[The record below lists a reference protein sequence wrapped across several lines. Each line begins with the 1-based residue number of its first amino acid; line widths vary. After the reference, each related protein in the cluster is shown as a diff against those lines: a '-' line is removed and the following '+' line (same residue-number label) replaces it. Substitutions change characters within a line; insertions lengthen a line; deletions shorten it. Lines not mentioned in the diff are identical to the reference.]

1 MSIPKVIAGV
11 AFNVA
16 LYAVLLFV
24 PAGTLH
30 WWRAWV
36 FLAITVAVMAVAIFS
51 ILPDNAD
58 LLSQRAKG
66 IIQKGQPVWD
76 RILVILLVVSFVGQ
90 ILFIPLDVFRF
101 HLMPKPGGLVS
112 FLGLALYVAGW
123 WIMTLAMKVN
133 PFAVPVVRLQEE
145 RHQRVIDEGVYA
157 VVRHPMYVG
166 LCPDGCWPGAMA
178 GIIYCCFARNRSH
191 RGAGSTERIRGAIF
205 EAGIERL
212 RNLHGKSPLPPDPFC
227 LVAAARFANGRISTE
242 TSSWRTRA
250 IRDGFE
256 PPPRNDKAR
265 SGLILPGME
274 RRALGNADHF
284 GADRTLDRAG
294 AERK

>member
-36 FLAITVAVMAVAIFS
+36 FLAVTVAVMAMAIFS

-66 IIQKGQPVWD
+66 IIQKGQPLWD

-145 RHQRVIDEGVYA
+145 RHQQVIDTGVYA
-157 VVRHPMYVG
+157 MVRHPMYAGFVPMVVG
-166 LCPDGCWPGAMA
+166 PALWLGSYIAALLAIVPIAVLA
-178 GIIYCCFARNRSH
+178 VRSVFEE
-191 RGAGSTERIRGAIF
+191 RFLKRELKGYKTYTEKVRY
-205 EAGIERL
+205 RL
-212 RNLHGKSPLPPDPFC
+212 IPF
-227 LVAAARFANGRISTE
+227 V
-242 TSSWRTRA
+242 W
-250 IRDGFE
+250 
-256 PPPRNDKAR
+256 
-265 SGLILPGME
+265 
-274 RRALGNADHF
+274 
-284 GADRTLDRAG
+284 
-294 AERK
+294 